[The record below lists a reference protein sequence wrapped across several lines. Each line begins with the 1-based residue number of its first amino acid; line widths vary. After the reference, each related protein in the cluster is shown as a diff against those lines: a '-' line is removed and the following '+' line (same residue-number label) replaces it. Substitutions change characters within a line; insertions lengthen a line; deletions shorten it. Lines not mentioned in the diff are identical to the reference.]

1 MLQSRKLMI
10 AAGFSLFWIGA
21 RKLARIFKLCK
32 FSLSNGLFICSK
44 ECREWFIFPR
54 ILLTILQD
62 FPNMCLI
69 TAVIDFFWRVWECRG
84 GGWFNFHLTSPTSKR
99 GRGEGRVYLIELF
112 RKILLIKIINCPYLL
127 YFFCIYTCILSLK
140 L

>member
-84 GGWFNFHLTSPTSKR
+84 GGVQFSFNFPNVIG
-99 GRGEGRVYLIELF
+99 GRGEERVYLIELF
-112 RKILLIKIINCPYLL
+112 RKILLIKIINFPYLM
-127 YFFCIYTCILSLK
+127 YFFFIYTCILSLK